1 MLRKTLLLSTVLML
15 FTHCKKEDTI
25 KKTVV
30 QDSIKTQNAVV
41 TIQKVQD
48 NSQIETIKTFLKW
61 YKENED
67 KLYSFNSIKG
77 GILTETD
84 PPANYYVDFD
94 EVNKE
99 IKFLESSDVFS
110 QKFLSAYKAR
120 YVDGNEYF
128 KQNPANDGPP
138 FGFDYDYFFMTQD
151 DYQSDLKNIDT
162 IQFKIKPINEQSCNV
177 EFHLKNCGM
186 TYRYT
191 LTKSDKWRIESIKN
205 IS

>member
-1 MLRKTLLLSTVLML
+1 MLLSTVLML
-15 FTHCKKEDTI
+15 FAHCKKEDTVI
-25 KKTVV
+25 KTGV
-30 QDSIKTQNAVV
+30 QDSIKPKNTVV
-41 TIQKVQD
+41 SIQKIQD
-48 NSQIETIKTFLKW
+48 NSQIETVKTFLKW

-67 KLYSFNSIKG
+67 KIYSFNSIKG
-77 GILTETD
+77 GPQTENDT
-84 PPANYYVDFD
+84 PSNYSIDFD
-94 EVNKE
+94 EVDKE
-99 IKFLESSDVFS
+99 IKFLENSDLFS
-110 QKFLSAYKAR
+110 QQFLSVYKKR

-138 FGFDYDYFFMTQD
+138 SGFDYDYFFMTQD

-162 IQFKIKPINEQSCNV
+162 IQFTVKPINEQSCKV

-191 LTKSDKWRIESIKN
+191 LTKGDQWKIESIKN